1 MARESSDT
9 GKTLLLSNYALQL
22 VVKQNDGILVRE
34 YLGISIYQSLPIG
47 QLSLSVRSYNCLMRE
62 FGEAGTTRDILEMPL
77 KQLVGIKSA
86 GPKTIDEILSRLKEL
101 FCTQIEPPTHLPDPQ
116 KTDQE
121 DRTPL
126 TALRPYASLIAAEQW
141 DEIEAQMETDA
152 EIDILIRAMDIT
164 ELIGAD
170 MVAAALSDPYPT
182 QVLLPAL
189 QDFIREQDER
199 ELRRREIQTLVDQ
212 LPKERIELPV
222 KPFLSAW
229 TQRGL
234 AQMLEQ
240 TIDDILT
247 FRQLA
252 DRSAQ
257 FSDDEYSVAQR
268 FLRWCTFDIEQL
280 IKKTIAQCIRTDK
293 TREIVALR
301 AEGKTL
307 AEIGE
312 LYQVTRER
320 IRQIEMKAVKNCKT
334 AGAEAV
340 LLKISAI
347 RGGDEILTASEIGE
361 YCGESAQLFLHLI
374 RNIPDLTHFQYTKAL
389 DAFILGNKDVEE
401 EHVRSF
407 VDALPDQIGAWTL
420 SDVLNK
426 ASEQGIPPELVE
438 LQIHEDYNYTESIQA
453 WQRGKLNIRKMCRE
467 ILPSFDPDGIR
478 VAIPEELQEFRERI
492 CQRFGEEVRAKVG
505 DYTLSTTIPQLGML
519 RDRGTYVS
527 IRDHIL
533 SDDLLQRINAYV
545 NQGNSEVY
553 MFSTLFEVFR
563 EELQQ
568 AGVDNRYYLQGILR
582 YEWDDLYSFSRD
594 CISKGERAT
603 NIYATVEGFIR
614 SAGHIVSKNEIREA
628 FPGISDAVLGIALSQ
643 KMISHLMENIS
654 MQRPSRVMTP
664 IHAFSTE

>member
-268 FLRWCTFDIEQL
+268 FLR
-280 IKKTIAQCIRTDK
+280 
-293 TREIVALR
+293 
-301 AEGKTL
+301 
-307 AEIGE
+307 
-312 LYQVTRER
+312 YPN
-320 IRQIEMKAVKNCKT
+320 RQDT
-334 AGAEAV
+334 
-340 LLKISAI
+340 
-347 RGGDEILTASEIGE
+347 
-361 YCGESAQLFLHLI
+361 
-374 RNIPDLTHFQYTKAL
+374 
-389 DAFILGNKDVEE
+389 
-401 EHVRSF
+401 
-407 VDALPDQIGAWTL
+407 
-420 SDVLNK
+420 
-426 ASEQGIPPELVE
+426 
-438 LQIHEDYNYTESIQA
+438 
-453 WQRGKLNIRKMCRE
+453 
-467 ILPSFDPDGIR
+467 
-478 VAIPEELQEFRERI
+478 
-492 CQRFGEEVRAKVG
+492 
-505 DYTLSTTIPQLGML
+505 
-519 RDRGTYVS
+519 RDRGTQSRREDARRDRRAVS
-527 IRDHIL
+527 
-533 SDDLLQRINAYV
+533 
-545 NQGNSEVY
+545 
-553 MFSTLFEVFR
+553 
-563 EELQQ
+563 
-568 AGVDNRYYLQGILR
+568 
-582 YEWDDLYSFSRD
+582 
-594 CISKGERAT
+594 
-603 NIYATVEGFIR
+603 
-614 SAGHIVSKNEIREA
+614 
-628 FPGISDAVLGIALSQ
+628 SDARAD
-643 KMISHLMENIS
+643 
-654 MQRPSRVMTP
+654 PSDRD
-664 IHAFSTE
+664 EGG